1 MMRNWIWALI
11 AWGGMVLTS
20 STSGCSGAPKET
32 KPTVQPRSAPPPAG
46 PGKIAVTSAPVVF
59 QDQQE
64 PLTKRMDF
72 KFDLPRPPN
81 RARLVMRY
89 TGVPGALSEDYKQ
102 GRFRHKVELNN
113 SFLMD
118 LNTYSENQEQ
128 VVEYTKWIPVGM
140 FRRHNQLSFIAGD
153 DDNRERTPRID
164 SWELRFAELQ
174 FEW

>member
-1 MMRNWIWALI
+1 MTRTWIWT
-11 AWGGMVLTS
+11 LTAS
-20 STSGCSGAPKET
+20 SWMLLFSQTSGCSSAPKET
-32 KPTVQPRSAPPPAG
+32 KPTAPPRSAPPPAG
-46 PGKIAVTSAPVVF
+46 PEKIALTSAPVVF

-64 PLTKRMDF
+64 PIVKRLDF

-89 TGVPGALSEDYKQ
+89 IGVPGALSEDYKQ
-102 GRFRHKVELNN
+102 GRFRHKVELNH

-118 LNTYSENQEQ
+118 LNTYSESQEQ

-140 FRRHNQLSFIAGD
+140 FRRHNQLSFVAGD
-153 DDNRERTPRID
+153 DDNREKTPRID